1 MAASIARESLPP
13 LNNPYVRSG
22 SIRSSSAA
30 TNRSAKYENGSSI
43 GSYSGRQYRS
53 VSIVSA
59 SRSNAVT
66 DDGDNS
72 PTLDNW
78 SRGGLSAEVNRD
90 TGRLS
95 SGARWSSSAG
105 DVRWYETHPDTGARI
120 EGVKVPYWPA
130 VRETI
135 VGMVRDFPFLPRTG
149 WDVVV
154 TGDNEFVV
162 LEINAHPGIK
172 TLQVHR
178 SQLRDPRVRRF
189 YEHYGH
195 A

>member
-1 MAASIARESLPP
+1 M
-13 LNNPYVRSG
+13 
-22 SIRSSSAA
+22 
-30 TNRSAKYENGSSI
+30 NRN
-43 GSYSGRQYRS
+43 
-53 VSIVSA
+53 
-59 SRSNAVT
+59 
-66 DDGDNS
+66 
-72 PTLDNW
+72 
-78 SRGGLSAEVNRD
+78 

-135 VGMVRDFPFLPRTG
+135 VGMARDFPFLPRTD

-162 LEINAHPGIK
+162 LEINAHPGIE

-178 SQLRDPRVRRF
+178 PQLRDPRVRRF